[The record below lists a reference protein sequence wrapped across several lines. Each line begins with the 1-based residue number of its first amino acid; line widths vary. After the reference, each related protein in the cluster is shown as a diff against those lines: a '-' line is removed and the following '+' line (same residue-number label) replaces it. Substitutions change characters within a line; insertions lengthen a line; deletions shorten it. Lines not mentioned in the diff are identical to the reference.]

1 MRLIAFP
8 FASVLVFS
16 FPLQGAAEGAW
27 PPPGVAAIA
36 VQLGGDGD
44 GAADHAGG
52 GAFVFQN
59 GGGASVRLLLPSER
73 DRAVAC
79 TPDGQG
85 SSRSRMGQYTIAGG
99 AELHCTASPGKH
111 RYTAITAEGGAVHE
125 VEGRLVVR

>member
-1 MRLIAFP
+1 MRLIAFL
-8 FASVLVFS
+8 FASVLVLS
-16 FPLQGAAEGAW
+16 FPQQVAAEGAW
-27 PPPGVAAIA
+27 PPPGVAATA
-36 VQLGGDGD
+36 VQLGGADE
-44 GAADHAGG
+44 ADHAGG

-59 GGGASVRLLLPSER
+59 GGGAAVRLLLPSER
-73 DRAVAC
+73 DHAVAC

-85 SSRSRMGQYTIAGG
+85 SNRSRVGQYTIAGG